1 MRRLAFHWFGRRII
15 RAYRFEEAFFLP
27 LARRFRAALRLPLML
42 LGGVT
47 RLDTMESALAEGFDS
62 THIPSYGPESRGGT
76 SYADVHVAAVEVL
89 SPAAPHPHV
98 LVAFNAPSLAKFG
111 PTVRAGGV
119 VIYDSSI
126 ITEVPDGR
134 ADGVRMVGVPFTAVA
149 KELGSAVV
157 KNIVALGALQGVTQL
172 FPKDTFLAAIR
183 ASLGNH
189 RAMLALD
196 VQAFERGAALAAE
209 FVAGP

>member
-1 MRRLAFHWFGRRII
+1 
-15 RAYRFEEAFFLP
+15 
-27 LARRFRAALRLPLML
+27 ML
-42 LGGVT
+42 IT
-47 RLDTMESALAEGFDS
+47 RSAIAEGFDS

-126 ITEVPDGR
+126 ITDLPDGLADGL

-149 KELGSAVV
+149 KELGSVVV
-157 KNIVALGALQGVTQL
+157 KNIVALGAFQGVTQL

-196 VQAFERGAALAAE
+196 VQAFERGATLAAE